1 MIYFIQSSA
10 GIKVGRSRDPEVRLK
25 NIQVNT
31 PFRGTLVMAMV
42 TKDDV
47 RIERNLKAALKPYR
61 MNGEWYCCG
70 LEKALRTLLDLKP
83 YSDHQPVL
91 DLPASVEVMDELFPE
106 WFFGIARN
114 PLVREEDTIQ
124 AWNSLS
130 EEFLEMKNKHDGDVG
145 AMVKDYIE
153 TMDKTVSEGFATLR
167 KIINR
172 SGLID

>member
-25 NIQVNT
+25 NIQVDT

-47 RIERNLKAALKPYR
+47 RIETNLKAALKPYR
-61 MNGEWYCCG
+61 MNGEWFCCG

-83 YSDHQPVL
+83 YSDHQPLL
-91 DLPASVEVMDELFPE
+91 DLPVSVEAMDKLFPE
-106 WFFGIARN
+106 WFIGITRN
-114 PLVREEDTIQ
+114 PLVREEDTIRE
-124 AWNSLS
+124 WDSFS
-130 EEFLEMKNKHDGDVG
+130 KDFLEMKNKHHGDVG

-153 TMDKTVSEGFATLR
+153 IMDNAASEAFATIR
-167 KIINR
+167 KTISRN
-172 SGLID
+172 GLID